1 MRSITSGTCCYE
13 RSLRDAFYAVLA
25 EALEI
30 PLVTA
35 DRRLATA
42 VPGALL
48 VA

>member
-1 MRSITSGTCCYE
+1 
-13 RSLRDAFYAVLA
+13 VLA

-35 DRRLATA
+35 DRRLAA
-42 VPGALL
+42 ALPGALL